1 MKKKT
6 LKKKTLLR
14 GMLLAFLCSM
24 MILGFQTNVK
34 AETGNYYLKVNKG
47 TNVVTVYTH
56 DDKPYTAFIC
66 SAGYATPIGTF
77 YTMNKYTWWTL
88 DDPSYG

>member
-14 GMLLAFLCSM
+14 SIVFTFLCCM

-56 DDKPYTAFIC
+56 DDKHLYVQPD
-66 SAGYATPIGTF
+66 
-77 YTMNKYTWWTL
+77 MQRR
-88 DDPSYG
+88 

>member
-34 AETGNYYLKVNKG
+34 AETGNYYLNG
-47 TNVVTVYTH
+47 L
-56 DDKPYTAFIC
+56 
-66 SAGYATPIGTF
+66 YA
-77 YTMNKYTWWTL
+77 
-88 DDPSYG
+88 